1 MYLCI
6 YEGTTTFIHLVDVE
20 KVRLIFSDLHI
31 IKGRPTIHHVLTW
44 SHLRFP
50 RVKYVRQI
58 KRGHCIAWA
67 AWLVYSCKRRFWLFS
82 AHDIAN
88 LSIIYR
94 YFQKKNPSNLTYKTQ
109 DLYKIWRIFHTWY
122 KNKKLKTYFY
132 IIHDGF
138 CLWK

>member
-6 YEGTTTFIHLVDVE
+6 YEGTTTFINLVDVE

-109 DLYKIWRIFHTWY
+109 DLYKIWPIFHTWY

-138 CLWK
+138 CFWK

>member
-94 YFQKKNPSNLTYKTQ
+94 YFRKKIRQILHIKP
-109 DLYKIWRIFHTWY
+109 KIYIRYDVFFIPDI

-138 CLWK
+138 CFWK